1 MMVYRGHMIAQSDE
15 RDPETGKLLYGISEL
30 KAATTPP
37 LFVTQSAC
45 IAYIKQV
52 EPWDQIRV
60 NAYGQ
65 RRDQFRPPKKKDKRY
80 DRNSYFLEAR
90 YGRYET

>member
-1 MMVYRGHMIAQSDE
+1 MVYRGHMIAQSDE
-15 RDPETGKLLYGISEL
+15 RDLATGKLLYGISEL

-37 LFVTQSAC
+37 LFVTQKAC
-45 IAYIKQV
+45 VEYIQKV

-65 RRDQFRPPKKKDKRY
+65 RRDQFRAPKKRDKRY
-80 DRNSYFLEAR
+80 DRNSNYMEAK